1 MEERLRELG
10 EEKGE
15 LEEQQEI
22 LQWEKH
28 QTALQIISAEEK
40 ERTSELTKDLLAWKR
55 QLEECRKTIQGY
67 EEICKQYDEILNLL
81 EVLRKQEAE
90 EEQKLEAAR
99 EQITDCMDEWIEAVY
114 GSKRSERMASGKNG
128 SSACGRKNQGV
139 SEQYGCR
146 KYTGNFA
153 QGL

>member
-1 MEERLRELG
+1 MGKTSNGIADHFRRR
-10 EEKGE
+10 
-15 LEEQQEI
+15 
-22 LQWEKH
+22 
-28 QTALQIISAEEK
+28 K

-67 EEICKQYDEILNLL
+67 EEICKQYDEISSLL

-90 EEQKLEAAR
+90 EEQRLEAAR

-114 GSKRSERMASGKNG
+114 GAAKEAKEWHPEKTVLQRVEEKS
-128 SSACGRKNQGV
+128 GV

-146 KYTGNFA
+146 KYTGNFT